1 MGHKNQ
7 KCVICEEN
15 FTEWGN
21 NPEPIKTM
29 EQGTCCNECNDL
41 VVSPFRLYLSA
52 LDCLALTMYLIQ
64 LDKSIQDNKDRK
76 LNKLIS
82 NKKYLCKDSDALAYR
97 TININ

>member
-29 EQGTCCNECNDL
+29 EQGTCC
-41 VVSPFRLYLSA
+41 
-52 LDCLALTMYLIQ
+52 
-64 LDKSIQDNKDRK
+64 KSIQDNKERK

>member
-41 VVSPFRLYLSA
+41 VVIPFRL
-52 LDCLALTMYLIQ
+52 YLIQ

>member
-41 VVSPFRLYLSA
+41 VVIPFRL
-52 LDCLALTMYLIQ
+52 YLIQ
-64 LDKSIQDNKDRK
+64 LDKSIQDNKERK

>member
-1 MGHKNQ
+1 MGHKNK

-29 EQGTCCNECNDL
+29 EQGSCCNECNDL
-41 VVSPFRLYLSA
+41 VVIPFRL
-52 LDCLALTMYLIQ
+52 YLIQ

-82 NKKYLCKDSDALAYR
+82 NKKYLCKDAAA
-97 TININ
+97 IK

>member
-29 EQGTCCNECNDL
+29 EQGSCCNECNDL
-41 VVSPFRLYLSA
+41 VVIPFRL
-52 LDCLALTMYLIQ
+52 YLIQ
-64 LDKSIQDNKDRK
+64 LDKSIQDNKERK

>member
-1 MGHKNQ
+1 MGYKKQ

-29 EQGTCCNECNDL
+29 AQGSCCNECNDL
-41 VVSPFRLYLSA
+41 VVIPFRL
-52 LDCLALTMYLIQ
+52 YLIQ